1 MKKITLKLFEIY
13 SLSAEING
21 VSNQQTQEVVLT
33 GLLKEKLSLKTK
45 FWLTDLSKKV
55 QEVVDTANKLKED
68 MIKKHGT
75 ADKDGNVMIQMFLDE
90 ENTQVNPQY
99 QAFVNDFNELLQE
112 DKEIEY
118 KGFVIDEFEN
128 IETSENYAIFYKF
141 ITAD

>member
-75 ADKDGNVMIQMFLDE
+75 SDKDGNVMIQMFLDE

-112 DKEIEY
+112 DKELEY